1 MLNYKR
7 YTIAIAKEI
16 RLQLMKPV
24 LCSLKDAQYR
34 LKRKYTH
41 NLRMH
46 LKLYIIDESRI
57 TR

>member
-41 NLRMH
+41 MYFLRFFM
-46 LKLYIIDESRI
+46 KSDIGSI
-57 TR
+57 

>member
-34 LKRKYTH
+34 LK
-41 NLRMH
+41 
-46 LKLYIIDESRI
+46 ESIRI
-57 TR
+57 CTFYDSS